1 MEKKKKHIHIVSPA
15 GVVCRDYVDG
25 AVRVLQGMGYEVTV
39 APHVYDHC
47 GRFAGTVE
55 ERLADINAALS
66 DRTIDILLCS
76 RGGYGMAQLVDKIVI
91 PTGHCPL
98 VVGFSDV
105 TCFHNLLG
113 SRDIASLHG
122 LMTKH
127 ISGLPLDDRSMIA
140 FCDILEGKGID
151 YRLPPHRLNRSGS
164 TEGVLRGGNL
174 SVLYGL
180 QGTPYALRRGGIL
193 FIEDIGERQYHIDRM
208 LQNLRLSGVLSEL
221 SGLVVGQFTDCE
233 EDPTMCST
241 VQETIRDMVEEYD
254 YPVVF
259 DFPAGHTDR
268 NLPLLLNHRCRLE
281 VGRDEVWLVQK
292 GVNV

>member
-1 MEKKKKHIHIVSPA
+1 MDLRKKHIQIVSPS
-15 GVVCRDYVDG
+15 GVVCRDYVEG
-25 AVRVLQGMGYEVTV
+25 AAEVLRGKGYEVTI
-39 APHVYDHC
+39 APHAYSRY

-66 DRTIDILLCS
+66 DPSTDILLCS
-76 RGGYGMAQLVDKIVI
+76 RGGYGMAQLVDRIVL

-98 VVGFSDV
+98 VVGFSDI

-113 SRDIASLHG
+113 RRDIASLHG

-127 ISGLPLDDRSMIA
+127 LSSLPQEDRSMVA
-140 FCDILEGKGID
+140 FFDVLEGKGID
-151 YRLPPHRLNRSGS
+151 YRLPPHRLNRLGS
-164 TEGVLRGGNL
+164 AEGVLRGGNL
-174 SVLYGL
+174 SVLYGS

-193 FIEDIGERQYHIDRM
+193 FIEDIGERHYHIDRM

-221 SGLVVGQFTDCE
+221 SGLLVGQFTDCDD
-233 EDPTMCST
+233 DPTMCRT
-241 VQETIRDMVEEYD
+241 VQETIRDMVEGYD

-259 DFPAGHTDR
+259 DFPAGHTDY
-268 NLPLLLNHRCRLE
+268 NLPLLLNHRCCLRVGEDEVRLE
-281 VGRDEVWLVQK
+281 QE

>member
-1 MEKKKKHIHIVSPA
+1 METRKKHIHIVSPA
-15 GVVCRDYVDG
+15 GVVCRDYVEG
-25 AVRVLQGMGYEVTV
+25 AVRVLRNMGYQVTV
-39 APHVYDHC
+39 APHMYDRY
-47 GRFAGTVE
+47 GRFAGTVQ
-55 ERLADINAALS
+55 ERLTDINAALS

-91 PTGHCPL
+91 PTEHCPL
-98 VVGFSDV
+98 VVGFSDI

-127 ISGLPLDDRSMIA
+127 ISTLPLDDRSMVA
-140 FCDILEGKGID
+140 FFNVLQGKGID
-151 YRLPPHRLNRSGS
+151 YRLPSHRLNRSGS

-208 LQNLRLSGVLSEL
+208 LQNLRLSGVLSDL
-221 SGLVVGQFTDCE
+221 SGLLVGQFTDCE
-233 EDPTMCST
+233 QDPTMCRT
-241 VQETIRDMVEEYD
+241 VQETIREMVEEYD

-268 NLPLLLNHRCRLE
+268 NLPLLLNHPCRLN
-281 VGRDEVWLVQK
+281 VAQDEVRLEQK
-292 GVNV
+292 GVNI